1 MVIMKRAIE
10 LFLILMVIGQIALFS
25 QVQEQSRETAVQ
37 NSIVQKHDLKEF
49 TFNKFLNPSRY

>member
-1 MVIMKRAIE
+1 
-10 LFLILMVIGQIALFS
+10 MVIGQIALFS